1 MPQTISTMLWIDK
14 LKVSKQLTKILIENG
29 FEEPTELQFRT
40 LSRIAGGQNLIAIG
54 PKGSGKT
61 STAIIA
67 ILNRFKRGLEGSPRV
82 LMVVPDQERVES
94 TMEEFDKLNQNKTIQ
109 VVALHK
115 GIDLQTQL
123 DNLADG
129 ADIVVATPD
138 QARFIYLKLA
148 LNLNKISLYVVDDA
162 DLIVKNKLQLP
173 VKELANSIQKA
184 QYLVF
189 SESIDHSVEKM
200 IDPFMSMPAF
210 IEVEEAHPIS
220 VLMVCLGNICRSPLA
235 HGVLEHLVKEK
246 GLDWEVDSAGTG
258 GWHIGQKPDPR
269 SIAVAEKY
277 GVDISTQRGRQ
288 FSSEDFDAF
297 DFILVMDKQNLS
309 DVLSLAKND
318 EQKAKVRLF
327 LNNEIVPDPYL
338 DDALFE
344 PVYHQIEEGCHAFIE
359 ETRERL

>member
-1 MPQTISTMLWIDK
+1 MLWIDK
-14 LKVSKQLTKILIENG
+14 LKVSKQLTKVIIENG
-29 FEEPTELQFRT
+29 FEEPTEMQFRT
-40 LSRIAGGQNLIAIG
+40 LSRIAGGQNLIVVG
-54 PKGSGKT
+54 PEGSGKT

-82 LMVVPDQERVES
+82 LMVAPNQERVES
-94 TMEEFDKLNQNKTIQ
+94 IMEEFEKLNQNKTIQ

-189 SESIDHSVEKM
+189 SETFDDSVEKM
-200 IDPFMSMPAF
+200 IDPFMELPAF
-210 IEVEEAHPIS
+210 IEVEEAAYR

-235 HGVLEHLVKEK
+235 HGVLEHLVKERD
-246 GLDWEVDSAGTG
+246 LDWEVDSAGTG
-258 GWHIGQKPDPR
+258 NWHVGQKPDPR

-277 GVDISTQRGRQ
+277 GIDISTQRCRQ
-288 FSSEDFDAF
+288 FSVHDFDYY
-297 DFILVMDKQNLS
+297 DSILVMDKQNLS
-309 DVLSLAKND
+309 DILSLAKND
-318 EQKAKVRLF
+318 EQKEKVRLF
-327 LNNEIVPDPYL
+327 LTDDIVPDPYF

-344 PVYHQIEEGCHAFIE
+344 PVYYTIKKGCHAFIE
-359 ETRERL
+359 ETLQSL